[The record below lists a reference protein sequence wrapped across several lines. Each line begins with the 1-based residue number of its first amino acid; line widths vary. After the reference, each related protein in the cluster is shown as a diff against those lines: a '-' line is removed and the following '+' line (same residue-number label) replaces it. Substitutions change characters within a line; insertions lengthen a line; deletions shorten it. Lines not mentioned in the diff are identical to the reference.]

1 MLSIFTILHHLIH
14 LIIQP
19 TFQACLSIEESLQ
32 EASKSS
38 YKYSTWYYSLTYTD
52 VKRDVLE
59 GLIMTEP
66 NQDDMAMER
75 RDVIEKP
82 TTTENGMQKLA
93 F

>member
-1 MLSIFTILHHLIH
+1 M
-14 LIIQP
+14 IIQP

-32 EASKSS
+32 EASKSI

-66 NQDDMAMER
+66 NQDVMSIER
-75 RDVIEKP
+75 RNFGKRP
-82 TTTENGMQKLA
+82 TTTEDGMHNLA